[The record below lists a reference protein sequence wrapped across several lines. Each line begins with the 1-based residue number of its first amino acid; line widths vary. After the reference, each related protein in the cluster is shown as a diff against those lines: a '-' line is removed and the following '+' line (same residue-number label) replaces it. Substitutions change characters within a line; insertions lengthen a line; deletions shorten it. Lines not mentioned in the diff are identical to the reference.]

1 MNKRSLLKSLLAATL
16 VCATITFA
24 GEGAAVKGNPKSK
37 IYHKPACKHY
47 AAKGSTIEFKT
58 EAEAKKAGYTPCK
71 QCEKP
76 KKKTENKTDKK
87 DATPKE
93 K

>member
-1 MNKRSLLKSLLAATL
+1 MNKRSLLKSLLAAML
-16 VCATITFA
+16 VCTTITFA

-47 AAKGSTIEFKT
+47 AAKGSTAAFKS

-71 QCEKP
+71 QCGET
-76 KKKTENKTDKK
+76 KKKAENKTDKK
-87 DATPKE
+87 DSTPKE